1 MSLVNSFDFTLSM
14 FHDRHEKL
22 SCVKN
27 LVLLRTRTTWYIEDF
42 ISKLAKIPMVRYGD
56 ISNLRVCTNLFT
68 FKY

>member
-1 MSLVNSFDFTLSM
+1 MSLVNCFDFTLSK

-42 ISKLAKIPMVRYGD
+42 ISKLAKIPML
-56 ISNLRVCTNLFT
+56 ISNLIVCTNLFAL
-68 FKY
+68 K